1 MPLKQPKS
9 IPKLPKTRKKTIDA
23 LKKSTPLK
31 KKGEV
36 EYVIN
41 FYFKYDK
48 VQGKQFYVVRINTVK
63 EFSNLNYGIA
73 VDVRKKKE
81 VIDISLLGLNMR
93 QSYLVNP
100 QPAFTD
106 LMFEDLYGQFQVNL
120 IKQDGSINTAD
131 VDFNVF
137 KKEIKIVK
145 DFVPAKKNNGRFC
158 TFMVDENSFTFEK

>member
-48 VQGKQFYVVRINTVK
+48 VQ
-63 EFSNLNYGIA
+63 
-73 VDVRKKKE
+73 
-81 VIDISLLGLNMR
+81 
-93 QSYLVNP
+93 
-100 QPAFTD
+100 
-106 LMFEDLYGQFQVNL
+106 
-120 IKQDGSINTAD
+120 
-131 VDFNVF
+131 
-137 KKEIKIVK
+137 
-145 DFVPAKKNNGRFC
+145 
-158 TFMVDENSFTFEK
+158 